1 MIRSTDHGF
10 RRKNDGPRRVR
21 NGIRLRTRSENP
33 SYQWPAAPWFEVIM
47 GDAPDAVREQGL
59 EFARKGQT
67 VSLQIEPSRII
78 ATVQD
83 IAARPYTVEIEVA
96 SISRRDWDNVV
107 SSVAKEARY
116 AAKFITGEITCE
128 IVRPFEE
135 LGLTILPF
143 SSDLSIA
150 CSCKTPSCKHVT
162 TIAYLVAERIEQDPI
177 IILTLRGLYGSRF
190 LERLQEARLLA
201 TSGVSRA
208 HPVPSAA
215 SVARDISEPDDQSGD
230 IWSGGSAL
238 AEFERSIQS
247 QHARHALLRRLGMT
261 PMKARFPLVELLASI
276 YDSVAESTQEQL
288 KEIDAAAAQAMPP
301 PPEES
306 PEEMR

>member
-128 IVRPFEE
+128 IVRP
-135 LGLTILPF
+135 
-143 SSDLSIA
+143 SDLSIA

-261 PMKARFPLVELLASI
+261 PMKARFPLVGLLASI

-288 KEIDAAAAQAMPP
+288 NEIDAAAAQAMPP